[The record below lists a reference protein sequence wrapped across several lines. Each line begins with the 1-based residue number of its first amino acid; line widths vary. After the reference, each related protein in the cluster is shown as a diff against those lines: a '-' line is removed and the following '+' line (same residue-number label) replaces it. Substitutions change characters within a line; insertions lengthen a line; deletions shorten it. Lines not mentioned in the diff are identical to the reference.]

1 MATPR
6 YPRFWLQ
13 LTDLFKLAIWLWLSV
28 TLRHRHPLS
37 RSQLPIIF
45 GVADSEYDFTS
56 RRGAPVAESKSL
68 KSLIFQFHTSVQQR
82 QVEIDS
88 PVIKE

>member
-1 MATPR
+1 M
-6 YPRFWLQ
+6 F
-13 LTDLFKLAIWLWLSV
+13 
-28 TLRHRHPLS
+28 
-37 RSQLPIIF
+37 IIPS

-82 QVEIDS
+82 QLEIDS
-88 PVIKE
+88 PVITE